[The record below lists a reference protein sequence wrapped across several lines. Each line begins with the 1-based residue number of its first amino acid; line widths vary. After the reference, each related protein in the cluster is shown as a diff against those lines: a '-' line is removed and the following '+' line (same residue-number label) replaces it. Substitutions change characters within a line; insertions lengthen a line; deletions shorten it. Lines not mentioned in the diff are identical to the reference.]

1 MFDNNDKE
9 TKKNILTTLLI
20 VACVVIWLTIQLFP
34 EFPM

>member
-9 TKKNILTTLLI
+9 TKKNTLTTLLI